1 VIELDALLVAYTPA
15 DAEEAAHV
23 RAVRTLL
30 ASGVDPFART
40 SFAPGHVT
48 GSAFVVART
57 TRRVLLHRHRTLD
70 RWLQFGGH
78 DEGERDPLRTAQRE
92 AREESGVDGLRLV
105 ESVPGGGPIL
115 DVDVH
120 RIPARG
126 SEPAHLHHDV
136 RVLLEVDDE
145 APFAAGALAREGE
158 SDELAW
164 LTIDE
169 AAARMDRGAA
179 RALAKIR

>member
-1 VIELDALLVAYTPA
+1 MIELDALLVAYTPA

-30 ASGVDPFART
+30 ASGVDPF
-40 SFAPGHVT
+40 
-48 GSAFVVART
+48 ART